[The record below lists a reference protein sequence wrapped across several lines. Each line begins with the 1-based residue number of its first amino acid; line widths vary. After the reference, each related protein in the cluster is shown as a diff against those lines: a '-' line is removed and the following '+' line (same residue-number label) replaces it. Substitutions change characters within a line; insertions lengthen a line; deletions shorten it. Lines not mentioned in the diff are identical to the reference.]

1 MPLYTCPTCAA
12 TYSSDT
18 PRWRCDC
25 GHYLHYTSP
34 AMFTKADLANRNHTI
49 WRYSEAYGIA
59 PENIVSLGEGY
70 TPLIE
75 DRLFD
80 QNVLLKMDQLCPT
93 GSFKDRGTTV
103 MLSKLKEWG
112 LKSLIEDSSGNAGA
126 SVAAYAAR
134 AGIEANIYIPAYA
147 SAGKAAQIAM
157 YGANLIRTPGTREDT
172 AQAAL
177 AAAESEFYASH
188 NWNPHFISGLKSLAY
203 ELAEQLSWEAPDWVV
218 TPIGGGSLLLGL
230 YLGWKDLVE
239 AGYVAKMPRLAGVQA
254 ANCAPV
260 YQAWVQ
266 GLDDV
271 APFPKQ
277 ATAAEGI
284 AINHPVKG
292 KDLLEALRASNGT
305 ACTITEQE
313 IWDMLPKLSKRG
325 VYVEP
330 TSAAAPAAIKQ
341 LKEKGL
347 ISASDKVIVELT
359 GMGLKATDKY
369 LEHYAFFS

>member
-230 YLGWKDLVE
+230 YLGWRDLVE

-260 YQAWVQ
+260 YQAWKQ

-292 KDLLEALRASNGT
+292 RDLLEALRASNGT
-305 ACTITEQE
+305 VCTITEQE
-313 IWDMLPKLSKRG
+313 IWDMLPQLSQRG

-341 LKEKGL
+341 LKEEGL
-347 ISASDKVIVELT
+347 ISANDKVIVELT